1 MAPIAATQADAIRSA
16 VTSAATCTPATSAA
30 LKDLLQGNDNNNTTK
45 SLPNSTLRNTTQVP
59 SKTRPPTAKKQ
70 TKTAAAQDRGNGL
83 SPKEKAALAVQ
94 VINATLKALGEAAKA
109 SPPVEP
115 TTWPAAKK
123 TQAKSTT
130 RTALRRSVSA
140 PNTPLHPRPL
150 NRVLTSPATAKPSQ
164 APSAGACNG
173 CLALL
178 ECTRVAFTTLRTLQA
193 TGAVQLPDLQLE
205 SGMSSLVNKLIM
217 LKMYDQAVKDL
228 RVLKKRLEC
237 LISGSSSKKSD
248 ASTTNTS
255 CTPKTFSD
263 LLDYPATAPSGSLCG
278 FVITAQLQA
287 LQILHGLKKLSHL
300 EATLPFL
307 RNTHSS
313 SPLNLLISSL
323 DDEKTDRVKV
333 ARQLDTLSQ
342 ILLSLTPSLAQ
353 KDDGVAC
360 EPRLSPKPSSALEI
374 QALGLVARLESWHIS
389 GHKGDAGKEILI
401 PLSVCLTAGKRR
413 ISCEESSILEVVFE
427 QIWSKIGTQR
437 LGISESNATLTTI
450 YQLLAGAAQDS
461 GRHKDAKQW
470 TVRLMSLVNPH
481 QGSATKSCAVT
492 AQLLTLSLRDSLE
505 VDEGL
510 MSQVLEG
517 IQGNLSGSTSELN
530 DLLTSIHNLR
540 KVVINIITKHPI
552 STPDALHSAR
562 ELLEK
567 FIFQLPRFACRWLGK
582 PPDLSAATKDRVRFE
597 QRRQLLASC
606 HKSWLDSTLT
616 LTKLHLDEDRSTWDV
631 ADSTLQE
638 SLILLEYMGGASS
651 MDVERHPAS
660 SYRVKISHLYY
671 QQYLILQKSKAND
684 QGAASLR
691 ALRKSIDCVKM
702 QSEPEQAKAQLLF
715 KWEKF
720 VELCKASGRKDYAI
734 EALRSLRDHLVRHEV
749 VDAITA
755 SLESQ
760 SIAKSWHLNI
770 EAEILS
776 RTVCNLARLD
786 KKQSDWTWL
795 LSGKNKATA
804 LEHDL
809 YFISDSN
816 TASQQNKWLVEA
828 SSDKLLQSY
837 SVGNHPI
844 RRLRVLLV
852 LLISNIGV
860 RDVLERLR
868 GEIET
873 VSLALEGGHFEDDSG
888 LKRYLPH
895 LRNLSTCAL
904 SLVNGEVEP
913 STIQRAISGWKGI
926 LAGCSSAT
934 QLGDYIDDVPRM
946 LKVLTSLA
954 DLARMKG
961 LQNLLTEIIELSVV
975 ISRTTIN
982 DNFELYVTHSTA
994 LSLHCLSL
1002 GRTTRAEKVLTAV
1015 MEEAILPNVS
1025 GDVVSFLHLSAA
1037 EFYLATEHFD
1047 KVEEHLSKACELAT
1061 ESSTRS
1067 VKKSHRVFNKIAVAQ
1082 ASFLTSTMALERG
1095 EDHRALQL
1103 AKAAVNMLF
1112 HDWQQ
1117 LQLCLSSSADTS
1129 MEVTQ
1134 VNISEEEQSLSDS
1147 MVGLDVVRTSTGP
1160 EFWAL
1165 VYPLYRFVSR
1175 LSSTYAHIG
1184 MYQETIYYAEQ
1195 ARKVAESMG
1204 SSAFIAEATMWL
1216 ASVSL
1221 MAGQVIK
1228 SKELF
1233 TESESV
1239 LLAAEPTYSIATAL
1253 CRAASVYQGVD
1264 EVQNAEELISKADS
1278 MLKAL
1283 ERYSED
1289 EDKSVEKDLEDGI
1302 ANLKISEASVAV
1314 PTSKPPRVSK
1324 RTIVKKVPTKE
1335 KQDAR
1340 KIVPINRKEDAQLK
1354 SLYASILRL
1363 QSLTLLGNEH
1373 WSEAIA
1379 ALQSAAHLS
1388 AMSSG
1393 LLQEHLYLGQS
1404 LIGKSLQQMGS
1415 DSVFSFIQDSTLSFP
1430 SVAAAARDK
1439 GPTSL
1444 SASLKISPVG
1454 KHRFVFQEGRSFVEN
1469 LQNAQKHLLKAHS
1482 IAMLSGNGAIVHR
1495 IAAAL
1500 QNVAI
1505 LLLNTNCSNSGTGLP
1520 AYATCSVELA
1530 RNITWRRERKAN
1542 REVITR
1548 NSKTVWPAVFES
1560 TNTRR
1565 SSLDL
1570 SPDLNR
1576 FHKEYIDDIPK
1587 AWNVLSVSLS
1597 ENKND
1602 LCITKLQAGFSPF
1615 ALRLPLGRANSR
1627 DADTE
1632 IFDFQQGR
1640 SELIDIIQM
1649 ANRNCHDARDMT
1661 QTESKSRWWAE
1672 REELDGRLKQLLDN
1686 INETWLGGFRGIF
1699 SQHRKRPDLL
1709 ARFQKTFQN
1718 ILEKYLPSRRP
1729 ARGKKL
1735 KTASPKV
1742 NLDSRILDLFIGL
1755 GDATE
1760 PDCDL
1765 DEALTD
1771 LLYFVVDVLQ
1781 FHGEPNAYD
1790 EVDFDAMV
1798 IDTFDALHSYHST
1811 ARDARPT
1818 GDEEWSPHTILI
1830 LDKCLHIFPWESL
1843 PCLLGN
1849 PVSRVPSLDCLRRSI
1864 LESRAPRLATPST
1877 TSGPGG
1883 ADKRMVS
1890 GFRAG
1895 HHVSINSGTYILNP
1909 GADLTNTQ
1917 ATFGRPLSSLP
1928 PAWSSIETREPSEQE
1943 FQSALTDRDILLYF
1957 GHGSGAQYIRS
1968 RTIRRLEKCRTT
1980 ALLMGCSSA
1989 SLTHAG
1995 DFEPYG
2001 PVWNYMLAGAPAV
2014 VGTLWDV
2021 TDRDIDRF
2029 TGCVFEGWGLLP
2041 HGTFCEERGKG
2052 KARSK
2057 TTGGR
2062 KKAKVS
2068 EEKTMALSLIEA
2080 VAKARIDTCRFK
2092 YLTAAAVCV
2101 YGIPVYISE

>member
-1 MAPIAATQADAIRSA
+1 MASIAVTQADGIRSA
-16 VTSAATCTPATSAA
+16 VTSATTCTPAICAA
-30 LKDLLQGNDNNNTTK
+30 LKDLLQGTDNNNPSK
-45 SLPNSTLRNTTQVP
+45 SLPNSTLRNTTKVP
-59 SKTRPPTAKKQ
+59 SKTRPPAAKKQ
-70 TKTAAAQDRGNGL
+70 TRTVAAQDRGNGL
-83 SPKEKAALAVQ
+83 SSKEKAALAVQ

-109 SPPVEP
+109 STPAEP
-115 TTWPAAKK
+115 ARRPTAKK
-123 TQAKSTT
+123 TQDKSAT

-150 NRVLTSPATAKPSQ
+150 NRILTSPATAKASQ
-164 APSAGACNG
+164 APLTSACNG
-173 CLALL
+173 CLTLL
-178 ECTRVAFTTLRTLQA
+178 ECTRVAFTTLRTLQS
-193 TGAVQLPDLQLE
+193 TGVVQLPELQLE
-205 SGMSSLVNKLIM
+205 SGMSSLVHKLIA
-217 LKMYDQAVKDL
+217 LKMYDQAIKDL
-228 RVLKKRLEC
+228 RILKKRLEC
-237 LISGSSSKKSD
+237 SISGNSSKKSD
-248 ASTTNTS
+248 ASAINTS
-255 CTPKTFSD
+255 STPKGFSD
-263 LLDYPATAPSGSLCG
+263 LLDYPAITTFGPLHG
-278 FVITAQLQA
+278 FVITTQLQT

-313 SPLNLLISSL
+313 SPLNLLLSSL

-353 KDDGVAC
+353 KDDGIAC
-360 EPRLSPKPSSALEI
+360 EPRLSPSPSSALEI

-389 GHKGDAGKEILI
+389 CHKGDAGKEILI

-413 ISCEESSILEVVFE
+413 ISGEESSILEVVFE
-427 QIWSKIGTQR
+427 QIWSKIQSRR
-437 LGISESNATLTTI
+437 LGISESNTTLTAI

-470 TVRLMSLVNPH
+470 TIRLRSLVNSH
-481 QGSATKSCAVT
+481 QGSATKCCAVT
-492 AQLLTLSLRDSLE
+492 AQLLTLSLKDSQE
-505 VDEGL
+505 VDESL
-510 MSQVLEG
+510 ITQVTEG
-517 IQGNLSGSTSELN
+517 IQGNLCGSTSELN

-540 KVVINIITKHPI
+540 KVVIDIITKRPI
-552 STPDALHSAR
+552 SKPDASHSTQ

-582 PPDLSAATKDRVRFE
+582 PPDSDATTKDRLRFE
-597 QRRQLLASC
+597 QRRQLLAGC
-606 HKSWLDSTLT
+606 QKSWLDSTLT
-616 LTKLHLDEDRSTWDV
+616 LTKLRLEEDRSAWDV
-631 ADSTLQE
+631 MDSTLQE
-638 SLILLEYMGGASS
+638 SLTLLEYMGGASS
-651 MDVERHPAS
+651 LDVERHPAS
-660 SYRVKISHLYY
+660 SYHVKISHLYY
-671 QQYLILQKSKAND
+671 QQYLLLQRSTASD
-684 QGAASLR
+684 QGAVSLR

-720 VELCKASGRKDYAI
+720 VELCTASGRKDYAI
-734 EALRSLRDHLVRHEV
+734 DALRSLRDHLVRHEV

-755 SLESQ
+755 NLESQ
-760 SIAKSWHLNI
+760 SVVQSWHLST
-770 EAEILS
+770 EAQILS
-776 RTVCNLARLD
+776 RTVCNLARLE

-795 LSGKNKATA
+795 LSGENKATA

-809 YFISDSN
+809 YFISGSE
-816 TASQQNKWLVEA
+816 TASQQTKGLAETSV
-828 SSDKLLQSY
+828 DKLLQFY
-837 SVGNHPI
+837 SVDNHPI

-868 GEIET
+868 GDIET
-873 VSLALEGGHFEDDSG
+873 VSLRLEGGHFESDSG
-888 LKRYLPH
+888 LERYVPH
-895 LRNLSTCAL
+895 LRSLSSCTL
-904 SLVNGEVEP
+904 SLINGEVEP
-913 STIQRAISGWKGI
+913 ATIQRAISGWKSI
-926 LAGCSSAT
+926 LARSPSAS
-934 QLGDYIDDVPRM
+934 QLGNYVDDVPRM

-961 LQNLLTEIIELSVV
+961 LQNLLTETIELCVV
-975 ISRTTIN
+975 ISRTTMD
-982 DNFELYVTHSTA
+982 DNIEMYVSHSTA

-1002 GRTTRAEKVLTAV
+1002 GRTTRAEKVLTAI
-1015 MEEAILPNVS
+1015 MEMAILPNIS
-1025 GDVVSFLHLSAA
+1025 CDVISYLHLSAA
-1037 EFYLATEHFD
+1037 EFYLATEHLD
-1047 KVEEHLSKACELAT
+1047 KVEEHLSRACELAT
-1061 ESSTRS
+1061 ESSTRNA
-1067 VKKSHRVFNKIAVAQ
+1067 KKSHRVYNKIAVAQ
-1082 ASFLTSTMALERG
+1082 ASFLASTMALERG

-1103 AKAAVNMLF
+1103 AKAAVSMLI
-1112 HDWQQ
+1112 HDWQE
-1117 LQLCLSSSADTS
+1117 LQLGSNSSADTS
-1129 MEVTQ
+1129 METTQ
-1134 VNISEEEQSLSDS
+1134 VNIPEEELGLNDS
-1147 MVGLDVVRTSTGP
+1147 MVRLDVARTNTGP

-1165 VYPLYRFVSR
+1165 VYPLYRFVAR

-1195 ARKVAESMG
+1195 ARKVAQSMG
-1204 SSAFIAEATMWL
+1204 SSAFIGEATMWL
-1216 ASVSL
+1216 ASISL
-1221 MAGQVIK
+1221 MAGQAIK
-1228 SKELF
+1228 SQELV
-1233 TESESV
+1233 TESESM
-1239 LLAAEPTYSIATAL
+1239 LLTVEPTYSIVTAI

-1264 EVQNAEELISKADS
+1264 EVERAEELMSKAEL
-1278 MLKAL
+1278 MLKVL

-1289 EDKSVEKDLEDGI
+1289 EDSTTENKLEDGM
-1302 ANLKISEASVAV
+1302 ANLKISEAPTAV
-1314 PTSKPPRVSK
+1314 PASKSSRASK
-1324 RTIVKKVPTKE
+1324 KTIVKKIPTKG
-1335 KQDAR
+1335 KQDAG
-1340 KIVPINRKEDAQLK
+1340 KIVPIDRKEDAQLK
-1354 SLYASILRL
+1354 SLHASILRL
-1363 QSLTLLGNEH
+1363 QSITLLSTEN
-1373 WSEAIA
+1373 WSEAIN
-1379 ALQSAAHLS
+1379 ALQRAAQLS
-1388 AMSSG
+1388 AISAG

-1404 LIGKSLQQMGS
+1404 LIGKSLEQMGS
-1415 DSVFSFIQDSTLSFP
+1415 DSIFSFIQDSTLSFP

-1439 GPTSL
+1439 G
-1444 SASLKISPVG
+1444 SASQLASVKISPVG
-1454 KHRFVFQEGRSFVEN
+1454 KHRLFVQEGRSFVEN

-1505 LLLNTNCSNSGTGLP
+1505 LLLNTNCSNSATGLP

-1542 REVITR
+1542 HEAITKD
-1548 NSKTVWPAVFES
+1548 SKTGWPAVLRS

-1565 SSLDL
+1565 TSLDH

-1576 FHKEYIDDIPK
+1576 FHKEYIDIIPK
-1587 AWNVLSVSLS
+1587 AWNVLSISLS

-1615 ALRLPLGRANSR
+1615 ALRLPLERANSR

-1632 IFDFQQGR
+1632 IFDFRQGR
-1640 SELIDIIQM
+1640 SELIQIIQM

-1672 REELDGRLKQLLDN
+1672 REELDERLKQLLDN
-1686 INETWLGGFRGIF
+1686 IDETWLGGFRGIF

-1709 ARFQKTFQN
+1709 ARFQKTFHD

-1729 ARGKKL
+1729 ARGKKM
-1735 KTASPKV
+1735 KPVPPKV
-1742 NLDSRILDLFIGL
+1742 NLDPRILDLFIGL

-1765 DEALTD
+1765 DEPLTD
-1771 LLYFVVDVLQ
+1771 LLYFAVDVLQ

-1790 EVDFDAMV
+1790 EIDFDAMV

-1811 ARDARPT
+1811 ARDAKST
-1818 GDEEWSPHTILI
+1818 HEVEHSPHTILI
-1830 LDKCLHIFPWESL
+1830 LDKSLHIFPWESL
-1843 PCLLGN
+1843 PCLFGKA
-1849 PVSRVPSLDCLRRSI
+1849 VSRVPSLDCLRRSI
-1864 LESRAPRLATPST
+1864 LESRAPPLATQSA
-1877 TSGPGG
+1877 TSGSSRHGDG
-1883 ADKRMVS
+1883 IVS
-1890 GFRAG
+1890 GLRSG

-1928 PAWSSIETREPSEQE
+1928 PAWSSIETREPSETE

-2041 HGTFCEERGKG
+2041 RGTFSEEKGKG
-2052 KARSK
+2052 RARSK
-2057 TTGGR
+2057 TPGGR
-2062 KKAKVS
+2062 KKAKAS
-2068 EEKTMALSLIEA
+2068 EEKTLALSLVEA